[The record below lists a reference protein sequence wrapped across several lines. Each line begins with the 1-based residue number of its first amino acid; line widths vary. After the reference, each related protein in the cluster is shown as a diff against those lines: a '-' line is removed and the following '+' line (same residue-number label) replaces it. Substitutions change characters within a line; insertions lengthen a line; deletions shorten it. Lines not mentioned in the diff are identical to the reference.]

1 MISGDGI
8 LDEPVD
14 DLVNLSQILE
24 CSIEDCEVLQI
35 HSTVQLGLRSA
46 GVVELMNHLGNFLGS
61 KNFIDTSRQESWHLC
76 TDDFHVELPVG

>member
-8 LDEPVD
+8 LNEPVD